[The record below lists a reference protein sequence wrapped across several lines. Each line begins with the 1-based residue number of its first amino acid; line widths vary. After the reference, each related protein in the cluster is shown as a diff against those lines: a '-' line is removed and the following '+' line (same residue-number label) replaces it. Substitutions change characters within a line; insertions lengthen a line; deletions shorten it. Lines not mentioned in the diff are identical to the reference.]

1 MLGVGECTCTVCS
14 YRYRVMLS
22 LSLLLQLFAR
32 GGYSVTLFDVA
43 ADQLQSALAAVEG
56 QLKMLEG
63 DGLLREGQTA
73 AELIKSVSVCS
84 DLCEAMKGTI
94 YVQVSVESTPKVKAS
109 IANGKTCRN

>member
-1 MLGVGECTCTVCS
+1 MLGVGECSVAIGTVNILF
-14 YRYRVMLS
+14 LS
-22 LSLLLQLFAR
+22 LPSLQLFAR

-84 DLCEAMKGTI
+84 DLCEAMKGTS
-94 YVQVSVESTPKVKAS
+94 YVQVSEGSRPKVKA
-109 IANGKTCRN
+109 